1 MTTPSK
7 FNEYSQA
14 EEPARALLERLGW
27 TYVPRE
33 ALASERA
40 GEREVL
46 LKGRLR
52 AALLRLNEWLTEEQ
66 ADRAIFEL
74 EHVNAVGIARNQKTH
89 EYLTFG
95 LPLAVNTRRGQDT
108 RNVRFFDF
116 DSPEGGLNEF
126 VVTTQFRVRRGNPST
141 GSGQAASSGQAAD
154 DEDDQRVIK
163 PDLVLFVNG
172 IPLVVM
178 EAKSPSLLDVWKS
191 QAVRQLRRYQEAGPE
206 WHGTGAPELFHYNL
220 LCVAHCGA
228 SAAYAAIGA
237 PENAYFEWKSVAPYS
252 EDEVRER
259 FGVEP
264 QGQSQL
270 IVGVLAPATLLDILR
285 DFVVYEPEQGRLVKK
300 LPRYQQYRAVKAA
313 MRRILSEAKPE
324 ERGGVVWHTQ
334 GSGKSLTMLWL
345 ATKIRREPRLANADI
360 AVVTDRTQL
369 DKQISDTFRRC
380 GFPAPERMDRS
391 RPEPE
396 ERRARRRRETPN
408 RAQPLDLQTVLRQG
422 GGRTVMS
429 TIQKFEEALTT
440 TDGKL
445 DVLNDSGNVFI
456 MVDEA
461 HRTQYGVLGGKM
473 TRALPNAVMIGFT
486 GTPIDKGFGR
496 STMKRFGP
504 LIDSYTIP
512 QSVADGATVPIWYEA
527 RMPEL
532 HIEGP
537 NTLDKLFDAMFGD
550 DADSVREEIRRRYAN
565 RETVAGAQ
573 ERIQMIALDIADHFK
588 GKVRPNGFKAQVVA
602 PSRAAALRYTEQLR
616 SFGLSAYPIITTGHN
631 DGPEYQVAKELDH
644 DQITNAFVDADGE
657 PEVLVVV
664 DMLLT
669 GFDAK
674 PEQVLYLD
682 RPLREHGLL
691 QAIARVNRT
700 FSHDKDGTPTEKTHG
715 LVVDYCGISH
725 DLEQAL
731 ASFEWD
737 DVQDTM
743 QALEEDP
750 ATVIDAAAIR
760 AESHFRGLDLN
771 DTWACV
777 LMFAP
782 DASTQGNYKA
792 DLFERFNADYRQ
804 FSQLMDRLLPDPR
817 GLPYVD
823 RLARL
828 TLIRSYVR
836 AHFLRE
842 NADVNW
848 TDIGAKVKQLIDQRI
863 SAEVREMMQPV
874 SILDQDFNEKI
885 AHLPHAE
892 ARASVMEHAIR
903 AQIHE
908 RLEQNP
914 VFYERLSQRL
924 ARIIEQMRSQLI
936 DAAEA
941 YRQMAVLQGEVRG
954 EASVAARHGLSPV
967 SMAIYEILREPSSG
981 NEEEDGFVRQD
992 SGPYVIEVDDAARD
1006 TALSVEEVLK
1016 GHAVIEWQANEDVQR
1031 QMRRDVKG
1039 SLRATGLYDEAQMD
1053 ELANLIVQVA
1063 KSRV

>member
-1 MTTPSK
+1 MTTPSAL
-7 FNEYSQA
+7 NEYNQA
-14 EEPARALLERLGW
+14 EEPARVLLERLGW
-27 TYVPRE
+27 TYVSRE
-33 ALASERA
+33 ALAAERS

-74 EHVNAVGIARNQKTH
+74 EHVNAVGMARNQAVH

-95 LPLAVNTRRGQDT
+95 LPLNVNTQRGQDT

-116 DSPEGGLNEF
+116 DHPESGLNEF
-126 VVTTQFRVRRGNPST
+126 VVTTQFRVRH
-141 GSGQAASSGQAAD
+141 SSEKSD
-154 DEDDQRVIK
+154 TEDDQRVIK

-178 EAKSPSLLDVWKS
+178 EAKSPSLMDVWKS

-206 WHGTGAPELFHYNL
+206 WHGTGTPELFHYNL

-228 SAAYAAIGA
+228 AATYAAMGA
-237 PENAYFEWKSVAPYS
+237 PENAFFEWKSAAPYS
-252 EDEVRER
+252 EDEVREQ

-264 QGQSQL
+264 QGQAQL
-270 IVGVLAPATLLDILR
+270 IVGLLAPATLLDILR
-285 DFVVYEPEQGRLVKK
+285 DFVVYESEQGRVVKK
-300 LPRYQQYRAVKAA
+300 LPRYQQYRAVKSA
-313 MRRILSEAKPE
+313 MQRILSEAKAN

-345 ATKIRREPRLANADI
+345 ATRIRREPRLANADI
-360 AVVTDRTQL
+360 VVVTDRTQL
-369 DKQISDTFRRC
+369 DKQISDTFKRC

-396 ERRARRRRETPN
+396 ERRARRLRETPN
-408 RAQPLDLQTVLRQG
+408 RAQPLDLQTVLGQG
-422 GGRTVMS
+422 GGRTVM
-429 TIQKFEEALTT
+429 TTVQKFEEALTT
-440 TDGKL
+440 HAGNL
-445 DVLNDSGNVFI
+445 DVLNNSDNVFI

-461 HRTQYGVLGGKM
+461 HRTQYGVLGGLM
-473 TRALPNAVMIGFT
+473 SRALPNAVMIGFT

-527 RMPEL
+527 RLPEL
-532 HIEGP
+532 AIEGP
-537 NTLDKLFDAMFGD
+537 TTLDSLFDAMFGEESD
-550 DADSVREEIRRRYAN
+550 GVMAEIRRRYAN
-565 RETVAGAQ
+565 RETVAEA
-573 ERIQMIALDIADHFK
+573 ERRIQMIALDISQHFK
-588 GKVRPNGFKAQVVA
+588 DKVRPNGFKAQVVA
-602 PSRAAALRYTEQLR
+602 PSRAAALRYAEQLK

-631 DGPEYQVAKELDH
+631 DGPEFQVARELDH
-644 DQITNAFVDADGE
+644 DQIINDFKNPDGD

-669 GFDAK
+669 GFDA
-674 PEQVLYLD
+674 PVEQVLYLD

-691 QAIARVNRT
+691 QAIARVNRR
-700 FSHDKDGTPTEKTHG
+700 FSHQKDGTPTEKTHG

-731 ASFEWD
+731 ASFDWP

-743 QALEEDP
+743 QVLEDDP
-750 ATVIDAAAIR
+750 ATVIEAAAVR
-760 AESHFRGLDLN
+760 AESHFKGLDLN

-777 LMFAP
+777 LLVAP
-782 DASTQGNYKA
+782 DAGTEGNYKA

-804 FSQLMDRLLPDPR
+804 FSRLMDRLLPDPR

-828 TLIRSYVR
+828 TLIRSYTR

-863 SAEVREMMQPV
+863 SAEVRQMMQPI
-874 SILDQDFNEKI
+874 SILDEDFEEKV
-885 AHLPHAE
+885 AHLPHAA

-924 ARIIEQMRSQLI
+924 ARIIEQMRSKLI

-941 YRQMAVLQGEVRG
+941 YRQMAELQGEVRG
-954 EASVAARHGLSPV
+954 EATVAARHGLSSV
-967 SMAIYEILREPSSG
+967 SLAIYEILRGPSAEG
-981 NEEEDGFVRQD
+981 EEERHARQD
-992 SGPYVIEVDDAARD
+992 AGPYVIDVDAAMRD
-1006 TALSVEEVLK
+1006 VALRVEEVLA
-1016 GHAVIEWQANEDVQR
+1016 GHAVIEWQSNDDVQR

-1039 SLRATGLYDEAQMD
+1039 SLRATGRYDEGQLD
-1053 ELANLIVQVA
+1053 ELANRIVQVA

>member
-1 MTTPSK
+1 M
-7 FNEYSQA
+7 
-14 EEPARALLERLGW
+14 LLERLGW

-33 ALASERA
+33 ALAAERSE
-40 GEREVL
+40 EREVL

-52 AALLRLNEWLTEEQ
+52 AALLRLNDWMTEEQ
-66 ADRAIFEL
+66 AERVIFDL
-74 EHVNAVGIARNQKTH
+74 SNVNEVGIARNQKIH

-95 LPLAVNTRRGQDT
+95 LPLTVNTAHGQDS

-116 DSPEGGLNEF
+116 DHPEGGLNEF
-126 VVTTQFRVRRGNPST
+126 VVTTQFRVRRGSEK
-141 GSGQAASSGQAAD
+141 GDS
-154 DEDDQRVIK
+154 EDDTRVIK

-178 EAKSPSLLDVWKS
+178 EAKSPSLMDVWKS

-228 SAAYAAIGA
+228 GAAYAATGA
-237 PENAYFEWKSVAPYS
+237 PENAYFEWKSIAPYS
-252 EDEVRER
+252 EDEVRQF
-259 FGVEP
+259 FGEEP
-264 QGQSQL
+264 RGQARL
-270 IVGVLAPATLLDILR
+270 IVGMLAPATLLDILR
-285 DFVVYEPEQGRLVKK
+285 DYVVYEPEHGRLVKK
-300 LPRYQQYRAVKAA
+300 LPRYQQYRAATAA
-313 MRRILSEAKPE
+313 MRRILLEEKAE

-360 AVVTDRTQL
+360 VVVTDRTQL

-396 ERRARRRRETPN
+396 KRRARRRKERPD
-408 RAQPLDLQTVLRQG
+408 RAAPLDLQTVLKQG
-422 GGRTVMS
+422 GGRTVMT

-440 TDGKL
+440 PDGKL
-445 DVLNDSGNVFI
+445 DVLNNSDNVFI

-461 HRTQYGVLGGKM
+461 HRTQYGVLGSLM
-473 TRALPNAVMIGFT
+473 SRALPHAVMIGFT

-527 RMPEL
+527 RLPEL
-532 HIEGP
+532 AVEGP
-537 NTLDKLFDAMFGD
+537 TTLDSLFDAMFGEQPD
-550 DADSVREEIRRRYAN
+550 GVREEIRRRYAN
-565 RETVAGAQ
+565 RETVAGA
-573 ERIQMIALDIADHFK
+573 ERRIQMIALDIADHFRN
-588 GKVRPNGFKAQVVA
+588 KVRPNGFKAQVVA
-602 PSRAAALRYTEQLR
+602 PSRAAALRYAEQLK
-616 SFGLSAYPIITTGHN
+616 SLGLSAYPIITTGHN
-631 DGPEYQVAKELDH
+631 DGPEFQIARELDH
-644 DQITNAFVDADGE
+644 EQITNAFVDPEGE

-669 GFDAK
+669 GFDA
-674 PEQVLYLD
+674 PVEQVLYLD

-691 QAIARVNRT
+691 QAIARVNRR
-700 FSHDKDGTPTEKTHG
+700 FSHQKNGADTEKTHG
-715 LVVDYCGISH
+715 LVVDYCGISQ

-731 ASFEWD
+731 SSFDWP

-743 QALEEDP
+743 QVMEEDP
-750 ATVIDAAAIR
+750 AIVIEAAAVR
-760 AESHFRGLDLN
+760 AESHFKGEDLSN
-771 DTWACV
+771 TWACV
-777 LMFAP
+777 LNFAP
-782 DASTQGNYKA
+782 DANTEGNYKA
-792 DLFERFNADYRQ
+792 DLFERFNSDYRQ
-804 FSQLMDRLLPDPR
+804 FSRLMDRLLPDPKA
-817 GLPYVD
+817 LPYVD

-828 TLIRSYVR
+828 TLICSYVR

-842 NADVNW
+842 NAEVNW

-863 SAEVREMMQPV
+863 SAEVRQMMQPV
-874 SILDQDFNEKI
+874 SILDQDFDQKI

-903 AQIHE
+903 AQIQE

-941 YRQMAVLQGEVRG
+941 YRQMADLQKDVQS
-954 EASVAARHGLSPV
+954 EATVAARHGLSPM
-967 SMAIYEILREPSSG
+967 SLAIYEILQEPSG
-981 NEEEDGFVRQD
+981 GDEEERHARQD
-992 SGPYVIEVDDAARD
+992 SGTYVIDVDDVARH
-1006 TALSVEEVLK
+1006 TALQVEQVLA
-1016 GHAVIEWQANEDVQR
+1016 GHTVIEWHTNEDVQR

-1039 SLRATGLYDEAQMD
+1039 SLRTTGLYAENQLD

>member
-1 MTTPSK
+1 MTTPAAL
-7 FNEYSQA
+7 NEYSQA
-14 EEPARALLERLGW
+14 EDPARVLLERLGW
-27 TYVPRE
+27 TFVPRD
-33 ALASERA
+33 ALAAERS

-66 ADRAIFEL
+66 AERVIFEM
-74 EHVNAVGIARNQKTH
+74 EHVNEVGIARNQAVH

-95 LPLAVNTRRGQDT
+95 LPLTINTPRGQET

-116 DSPEGGLNEF
+116 NHPEGGLNEF
-126 VVTTQFRVRRGNPST
+126 VVTTQFRVRRGNEKSDT
-141 GSGQAASSGQAAD
+141 
-154 DEDDQRVIK
+154 EDDQRVIK

-228 SAAYAAIGA
+228 SAAYAATGA
-237 PENAYFEWKSVAPYS
+237 PENAYFQWKSVAPYS
-252 EDEVRER
+252 EDEVRDR

-264 QGQSQL
+264 QGQAQL
-270 IVGVLAPATLLDILR
+270 IAGLLASATLLDILR
-285 DFVVYEPEQGRLVKK
+285 DFVVYEPDQGRMVKK
-300 LPRYQQYRAVKAA
+300 LPRYQQYRAVSSA
-313 MRRILSEAKPE
+313 MRRILSDSRPE

-360 AVVTDRTQL
+360 MVVTDRTQL

-396 ERRARRRRETPN
+396 ERRARRRRESPGH
-408 RAQPLDLQTVLRQG
+408 AAPLDLQTVLKQG
-422 GGRTVMS
+422 GGRTAMT

-440 TDGKL
+440 ADGKL

-461 HRTQYGVLGGKM
+461 HRTQYGVLGSLM
-473 TRALPNAVMIGFT
+473 SRALPNAVMIGFT

-527 RMPEL
+527 RLPEL

-537 NTLDKLFDAMFGD
+537 NTLDKLFDAMFGEET
-550 DADSVREEIRRRYAN
+550 DSVREEIRRRYAN
-565 RETVAGAQ
+565 RETVAEA
-573 ERIQMIALDIADHFK
+573 ERRIQMIALDIAQHFK
-588 GKVRPNGFKAQVVA
+588 DKVRPNGFKAQVVA
-602 PSRAAALRYTEQLR
+602 PSRAAALRYTEQLNG
-616 SFGLSAYPIITTGHN
+616 FGLRAYPIITTGHN

-644 DQITNAFVDADGE
+644 ELITSNFVDPDGE

-669 GFDAK
+669 GFDA
-674 PEQVLYLD
+674 PVEQVLYLD

-691 QAIARVNRT
+691 QAIARVNRR
-700 FSHDKDGTPTEKTHG
+700 FSHDKDGAETEKTHG
-715 LVVDYCGISH
+715 MVVDYCGISH

-731 ASFEWD
+731 ASFEWA

-750 ATVIDAAAIR
+750 ATVIESAAVR
-760 AESHFRGLDLN
+760 AESHFKGKNLN
-771 DTWACV
+771 ETWNCV
-777 LMFAP
+777 MVFAP
-782 DASTQGNYKA
+782 DANTEGNYKA

-804 FSQLMDRLLPDPR
+804 FSRLMDRLLPDPR
-817 GLPYVD
+817 ALPYVD

-828 TLIRSYVR
+828 TLIRSYTR

-842 NADVNW
+842 DADVNW

-863 SAEVREMMQPV
+863 SAEVRQMMKPV
-874 SILDQDFNEKI
+874 SILDQDFEEKI

-941 YRQMAVLQGEVRG
+941 YRQMAVLQLEVHG
-954 EASVAARHGLSPV
+954 EATLAARHGLSPV
-967 SMAIYEILREPSSG
+967 SLAIYEILQEPSG
-981 NEEEDGFVRQD
+981 DEEEERQVRQD
-992 SGPYVIEVDDAARD
+992 AGSYVIDMDDSLRD
-1006 TALSVEEVLK
+1006 VALKVEEVLN
-1016 GHAVIEWQANEDVQR
+1016 GHAVIEWQTNDDVQR

-1039 SLRATGLYDEAQMD
+1039 SLRAIGTYSESQMD

>member
-1 MTTPSK
+1 MTMVTPAML
-7 FNEYSQA
+7 NEFTHA
-14 EEPARALLERLGW
+14 EDPARQLLERLGW
-27 TYVPRE
+27 TYAPRE
-33 ALASERA
+33 ALAAERG

-66 ADRAIFEL
+66 AERVIFEL
-74 EHVNAVGIARNQKTH
+74 EHVNEVGIARNQKLH

-95 LPLAVNTRRGQDT
+95 LPLTVNTTHGQDSH
-108 RNVRFFDF
+108 NVRFFDF
-116 DSPEGGLNEF
+116 ERPGGGLNEF
-126 VVTTQFRVRRGNPST
+126 VVTTQFRVRRGSEK
-141 GSGQAASSGQAAD
+141 SE

-178 EAKSPSLLDVWKS
+178 EAKSPSVLDVWKS

-228 SAAYAAIGA
+228 NAAYAATGA
-237 PENAYFEWKSVAPYS
+237 PENAYFQWKSVAPYS
-252 EDEVRER
+252 GDEVQER

-264 QGQSQL
+264 QGQAQL
-270 IVGVLAPATLLDILR
+270 IVGLLAPATLLGVLR
-285 DFVVYEPEQGRLVKK
+285 DFVVYELDQGRVVKK
-300 LPRYQQYRAVKAA
+300 LPRYQQYRAVSAA
-313 MRRILSEAKPE
+313 MRRILSESRPE

-360 AVVTDRTQL
+360 VVVTDRTQL

-380 GFPAPERMDRS
+380 GFPAPEQMDRS

-396 ERRARRRRETPN
+396 ERPGRAE
-408 RAQPLDLQTVLRQG
+408 PLDLQTVIKQG
-422 GGRTVMS
+422 GGRTVMT
-429 TIQKFEEALTT
+429 TIQKFEQALTT
-440 TDGKL
+440 PDGKL

-461 HRTQYGVLGGKM
+461 HRTQYGVLGSLM
-473 TRALPNAVMIGFT
+473 SRALPNAVMIGFT

-512 QSVADGATVPIWYEA
+512 QSVEDGATVPIWYEA
-527 RMPEL
+527 RLPEL
-532 HIEGP
+532 AIEGP
-537 NTLDKLFDAMFGD
+537 TTLDNLFDAMFGEES
-550 DADSVREEIRRRYAN
+550 DSVREEIRRRYAN
-565 RETVAGAQ
+565 RETVAEA
-573 ERIQMIALDIADHFK
+573 ERRIQMIALDIAQHFRD
-588 GKVRPNGFKAQVVA
+588 KVRPNGFKAQVVA
-602 PSRAAALRYTEQLR
+602 PSRAAALRYTEQLK
-616 SFGLSAYPIITTGHN
+616 SFSLSAYPIITTSHN
-631 DGPEYQVAKELDH
+631 DGPEFQVARELDREL
-644 DQITNAFVDADGE
+644 ITSNFVDPDGE

-664 DMLLT
+664 DMLIT
-669 GFDAK
+669 GFDA
-674 PEQVLYLD
+674 PVEQVLYLD

-691 QAIARVNRT
+691 QAIARVNRR
-700 FSHDKDGTPTEKTHG
+700 FSHQKDGAETEKTHG

-731 ASFEWD
+731 SSFDWP

-743 QALEEDP
+743 QVMEEDP
-750 ATVIDAAAIR
+750 ATVIEAAAVR
-760 AESHFRGLDLN
+760 AESHFKGKNLN
-771 DTWACV
+771 ETWNCV
-777 LMFAP
+777 LVFAP
-782 DASTQGNYKA
+782 DANTEGNYKA

-804 FSQLMDRLLPDPR
+804 FSRLMDRLLPDTR
-817 GLPYVD
+817 ALPYVD

-842 NADVNW
+842 DADVNW

-863 SAEVREMMQPV
+863 SAEVRQMMQPV
-874 SILDQDFNEKI
+874 SILDEDFEEKV

-924 ARIIEQMRSQLI
+924 ARIIEEMRSKLI

-941 YRQMAVLQGEVRG
+941 YRQMAGLQRDVHG
-954 EASVAARHGLSPV
+954 EANVAARHGLSPM
-967 SMAIYEILREPSSG
+967 SLAIYEILRGPSG
-981 NEEEDGFVRQD
+981 EGEEERHARQD
-992 SGPYVIEVDDAARD
+992 AGSYVIDVDADMRD
-1006 TALSVEEVLK
+1006 VALRVEGVLT
-1016 GHAVIEWQANEDVQR
+1016 GHAVIEWHSNDDVQR

-1039 SLRATGLYDEAQMD
+1039 SLRATGRYDEGQLD
-1053 ELANLIVQVA
+1053 ELANRIVQVA

>member
-1 MTTPSK
+1 MTSTPGAL
-7 FNEYSQA
+7 NEYSQA
-14 EEPARALLERLGW
+14 EEPARVLLERLGW
-27 TYVPRE
+27 TYVSRE
-33 ALASERA
+33 ALAAERSC
-40 GEREVL
+40 EREVL
-46 LKGRLR
+46 LKGRLQ
-52 AALLRLNEWLTEEQ
+52 AALLRLNERLTEEQ

-74 EHVNAVGIARNQKTH
+74 EHVNAVGMARNQAVH

-95 LPLAVNTRRGQDT
+95 LPLNVNTQRGQDT

-116 DSPEGGLNEF
+116 DHPEGGLNEF
-126 VVTTQFRVRRGNPST
+126 VVTTQFRVRH
-141 GSGQAASSGQAAD
+141 SSEKSD
-154 DEDDQRVIK
+154 TEDDQRVIK

-228 SAAYAAIGA
+228 TAAYAAVSA
-237 PENAYFEWKSVAPYS
+237 PENAYFEWKSVTPYS

-264 QGQSQL
+264 QGQAQL
-270 IVGVLAPATLLDILR
+270 IVGLLAPATLLDILR
-285 DFVVYEPEQGRLVKK
+285 DFVVYEPEQGRVVKK
-300 LPRYQQYRAVKAA
+300 LPRYQQYRAVKSA
-313 MRRILSEAKPE
+313 MRRILSETRPE

-360 AVVTDRTQL
+360 VVVTDRTQL

-391 RPEPE
+391 RPERE
-396 ERRARRRRETPN
+396 ERRARRRRERPD
-408 RAQPLDLQTVLRQG
+408 RAEPFNLQTVLHQG
-422 GGRTVMS
+422 GGRTVM
-429 TIQKFEEALTT
+429 TTVQKFEEALTT
-440 TDGKL
+440 PDGKL
-445 DVLNDSGNVFI
+445 DVLNDSDNVFI

-461 HRTQYGVLGGKM
+461 HRTQYGVLGGLM
-473 TRALPNAVMIGFT
+473 SRALPNAVMIGFT

-527 RMPEL
+527 RLPEL

-550 DADSVREEIRRRYAN
+550 EADSVREEIRRRYAN
-565 RETVAGAQ
+565 RETVAEA
-573 ERIQMIALDIADHFK
+573 ERRIQMIALDISQHFK
-588 GKVRPNGFKAQVVA
+588 DKVRPNGFKAQVVA
-602 PSRAAALRYTEQLR
+602 PSRAAALRYAEQLK

-631 DGPEYQVAKELDH
+631 DGPEFQVAKELDH
-644 DQITNAFVDADGE
+644 DQIINDFKNPDGDL
-657 PEVLVVV
+657 EVLVVV

-669 GFDAK
+669 GFDA
-674 PEQVLYLD
+674 PVEQVLYLD

-691 QAIARVNRT
+691 QAIARVNRR

-731 ASFEWD
+731 ASFGWP

-743 QALEEDP
+743 QVLEDDP
-750 ATVIDAAAIR
+750 ATVIEAAAVR
-760 AESHFRGLDLN
+760 AESHFKGLDLN

-777 LMFAP
+777 LLFAP
-782 DASTQGNYKA
+782 DAGTEGNYKA

-804 FSQLMDRLLPDPR
+804 FSRLMDRLLPDPR

-823 RLARL
+823 RLARI
-828 TLIRSYVR
+828 TFIRSYTR

-863 SAEVREMMQPV
+863 SAEVRQMMQPI
-874 SILDQDFNEKI
+874 SILDEDFEEKV
-885 AHLPHAE
+885 AHLPHTA

-924 ARIIEQMRSQLI
+924 TRIIEQMRSKLI

-941 YRQMAVLQGEVRG
+941 YRQMAELQKDVHG
-954 EASVAARHGLSPV
+954 EANVAARHGLSPA
-967 SMAIYEILREPSSG
+967 SLAIYEILRGPSAED
-981 NEEEDGFVRQD
+981 EEERHARQD
-992 SGPYVIEVDDAARD
+992 AGSYVINVDADMRD
-1006 TALSVEEVLK
+1006 VALRVEGVLA
-1016 GHAVIEWQANEDVQR
+1016 GHAVIEWQSNEDVQR

-1039 SLRATGLYDEAQMD
+1039 SLRATGRYDEDQLD
-1053 ELANLIVQVA
+1053 ELANRIVQVA

>member
-7 FNEYSQA
+7 LNEYSQA

-46 LKGRLR
+46 LRGRLR
-52 AALLRLNEWLTEEQ
+52 AALLRLNGWLTGDQ
-66 ADRAIFEL
+66 ADRVIFDL
-74 EHVNAVGIARNQKTH
+74 EHVNEVGIARNQKTH

-95 LPLAVNTRRGQDT
+95 LPLTVNTTHGQDS

-116 DSPEGGLNEF
+116 DHPEGGLNEF
-126 VVTTQFRVRRGNPST
+126 LVTTQFRARRGNPST
-141 GSGQAASSGQAAD
+141 SSGQAAEE
-154 DEDDQRVIK
+154 EDDQRVIK

-178 EAKSPSLLDVWKS
+178 EAKSPSLEDVWKS

-206 WHGTGAPELFHYNL
+206 WHGAGAPELFHYNL
-220 LCVAHCGA
+220 LCVAHCGTG
-228 SAAYAAIGA
+228 AAYAAMGA

-264 QGQSQL
+264 QGQAQL
-270 IVGVLAPATLLDILR
+270 LVGLLAPATLLDILR

-300 LPRYQQYRAVKAA
+300 LPRYQQYRAVTTA
-313 MRRILSEAKPE
+313 MRRILAETKPE
-324 ERGGVVWHTQ
+324 DRGGVVWHTQ

-369 DKQISDTFRRC
+369 DKQISETFRRC

-408 RAQPLDLQTVLRQG
+408 RAQPLDLQTVLKQG
-422 GGRTVMS
+422 GGRTVIT

-440 TDGKL
+440 ADGKL

-512 QSVADGATVPIWYEA
+512 QSVKDEVTVPIWYEA

-550 DADSVREEIRRRYAN
+550 EPENVREEIRRRYAN
-565 RETVAGAQ
+565 RETVAEAQ
-573 ERIQMIALDIADHFK
+573 ERIQMISLDIAEHFK
-588 GKVRPNGFKAQVVA
+588 DRVRPNGFKAQVVA
-602 PSRAAALRYTEQLR
+602 SSRAAALRYTEQLQ
-616 SFGLSAYPIITTGHN
+616 SFGLSAYPIITTTHN
-631 DGPEYQVAKELDH
+631 DGPEFQVARELDH

-669 GFDAK
+669 GFDAP

-691 QAIARVNRT
+691 QAIARVNRR
-700 FSHDKDGTPTEKTHG
+700 FSHEKDGAQTEKTHG

-725 DLEQAL
+725 DLQQAL
-731 ASFEWD
+731 SDFDWS
-737 DVQDTM
+737 DVQDSM
-743 QALEEDP
+743 QILEEDP
-750 ATVIDAAAIR
+750 ATVIEAAAVR
-760 AESHFRGLDLN
+760 AESHFKGKDLS

-777 LMFAP
+777 LVFAP
-782 DASTQGNYKA
+782 DANTEGNYKA
-792 DLFERFNADYRQ
+792 DLFERFNANYRQ
-804 FSQLMDRLLPDPR
+804 FSRLMDRLLPDPR
-817 GLPYVD
+817 GLPYIE

-828 TLIRSYVR
+828 TLVRSYTR

-874 SILDQDFNEKI
+874 SILDQDFDEKI

-924 ARIIEQMRSQLI
+924 ARIIEQMRAQLI

-941 YRQMAVLQGEVRG
+941 YRQMAVLQKEVHGETNI
-954 EASVAARHGLSPV
+954 AARHGLSPV
-967 SMAIYEILREPSSG
+967 SMAIYEILRELSSG
-981 NEEEDGFVRQD
+981 PEEEEGFARQD
-992 SGPYVIEVDDAARD
+992 TGSYVIEVDDAARD
-1006 TALSVEEVLK
+1006 TALSVEQVLA
-1016 GHAVIEWQANEDVQR
+1016 GHAVIDWQTNDDVQR

-1039 SLRATGLYDEAQMD
+1039 SLRSTGRYTESQMD

>member
-7 FNEYSQA
+7 LNELQQA
-14 EEPARALLERLGW
+14 EEPARVLLERLGW
-27 TYVPRE
+27 AYVPRE
-33 ALASERA
+33 ALAGERA

-52 AALLRLNEWLTEEQ
+52 AALLRLNDWPTGEQ
-66 ADRAIFEL
+66 AERAIFEL
-74 EHVNAVGIARNQKTH
+74 EHVNAVGMARNQAVH

-95 LPLAVNTRRGQDT
+95 LPLTVNTQRGQDT

-116 DSPEGGLNEF
+116 DNPEGGLNEF
-126 VVTTQFRVRRGNPST
+126 VVTTQFRVRHGNPST
-141 GSGQAASSGQAAD
+141 SSGQAVEV
-154 DEDDQRVIK
+154 EDDTRVIK

-206 WHGTGAPELFHYNL
+206 WHRTGAPELFHYNL

-228 SAAYAAIGA
+228 GAAYAAIGA
-237 PENAYFEWKSVAPYS
+237 PENAYFQWKSVAPFS

-264 QGQSQL
+264 QGQAQL
-270 IVGVLAPATLLDILR
+270 ILGMLSPATLLDILR
-285 DFVVYEPEQGRLVKK
+285 DFVVYEPDQGRLVKK
-300 LPRYQQYRAVKAA
+300 LPRYQQYRAVTAA
-313 MRRILSEAKPE
+313 MRRILKETKPE
-324 ERGGVVWHTQ
+324 DRGGVIWHTQ

-369 DKQISDTFRRC
+369 DKQISETFRRC

-396 ERRARRRRETPN
+396 ERRSRRLRETPN

-422 GGRTVMS
+422 GGRTVMT

-550 DADSVREEIRRRYAN
+550 EPENVREEIRRRYAN
-565 RETVAGAQ
+565 RETVAEAQ
-573 ERIQMIALDIADHFK
+573 ERIQMISLDIAEHFK
-588 GKVRPNGFKAQVVA
+588 DRVRPNGFKAQVVA
-602 PSRAAALRYTEQLR
+602 PNRAAALRYTEQLQ
-616 SFGLSAYPIITTGHN
+616 SFGLSAYPIITTTHN
-631 DGPEYQVAKELDH
+631 DGPEFQVARELDH

-669 GFDAK
+669 GFDAP

-691 QAIARVNRT
+691 QAIARVNRR
-700 FSHDKDGTPTEKTHG
+700 FSHEKDGAQTEKTHG

-725 DLEQAL
+725 DLQQAL
-731 ASFEWD
+731 SDFDWS
-737 DVQDTM
+737 DVQDSM
-743 QALEEDP
+743 QILEEDP
-750 ATVIDAAAIR
+750 ATVIEAAAVR
-760 AESHFRGLDLN
+760 AESHFKGKDLS

-777 LMFAP
+777 LVFAP
-782 DASTQGNYKA
+782 DANTEGNYKA
-792 DLFERFNADYRQ
+792 DLFERFNANYRQ
-804 FSQLMDRLLPDPR
+804 FSRLMDRLLPDPR
-817 GLPYVD
+817 GLPYIE

-828 TLIRSYVR
+828 TLIRSYTR

-874 SILDQDFNEKI
+874 SILDQDFDEKI

-924 ARIIEQMRSQLI
+924 ARIIEQMRAQLI

-941 YRQMAVLQGEVRG
+941 YRQMAVLQKEVHGETNI
-954 EASVAARHGLSPV
+954 AARHGLSPV
-967 SMAIYEILREPSSG
+967 SMAIYEILRELSSG
-981 NEEEDGFVRQD
+981 SEEEEGFARQD
-992 SGPYVIEVDDAARD
+992 TGSYVIEVDDAARD
-1006 TALSVEEVLK
+1006 TALSVEQVLA
-1016 GHAVIEWQANEDVQR
+1016 GHAVIDWQTNDDVQR

-1039 SLRATGLYDEAQMD
+1039 SLRSTGLYTESQMD